1 MAKNRK
7 SNVERMAVAEVE
19 TLNDTFSISVKDD
32 KKNVVYTNDAEPFTY
47 EKVPS
52 LQTAIEYFGGK
63 LDDSQKQ
70 FLTEALSGGED
81 TGKAVLK
88 IIETINDNLK
98 ADAKAAAYS
107 KLFNE
112 HKPVTEESIGNA
124 HARMIRSVMK
134 TANVNDETAHQ
145 RLSAGGFIPADY
157 SLEMFRA
164 NKLKV

>member
-1 MAKNRK
+1 MKRNK
-7 SNVERMAVAEVE
+7 NVEHMAVAEVE
-19 TLNDTFSISVKDD
+19 TLKDTFSITVKDD
-32 KKNVVYTNDAEPFTY
+32 EGNVVFTDKESEYTFPQ
-47 EKVPS
+47 VPA

-63 LDDSQKQ
+63 LDESQKQ
-70 FLTEALSGGED
+70 FLTEALAGGED
-81 TGKAVLK
+81 TGKAVA
-88 IIETINDNLK
+88 TILERLNSSLQ
-98 ADAKAAAYS
+98 AEAKSAAYA
-107 KLFNE
+107 KLFNA

-164 NKLKV
+164 NKSKV